1 MIGPSKAAGKSLGK
15 GMRRGFC
22 FNKGESPWMLPPGR
36 HTFCQKYAAKPC
48 APAQAFA
55 IREGWNKGEGED
67 TSAAGKHEKAAV
79 ICLGGAVKFRLE
91 SITMKTG
98 LWRGCS
104 ACRKNAETPAFQFDC
119 KSQGQ
124 KGSFKGRLTMGH
136 ELLKHQWPGTA
147 KRGCK
152 TGFCPEGTRVSCRLN
167 RASI

>member
-1 MIGPSKAAGKSLGK
+1 MVRQKRLVKVWEKVCGVAFASTKGNRLGCF
-15 GMRRGFC
+15 RRGGIPFVK
-22 FNKGESPWMLPPGR
+22 NTLSKPVSPLTCYP
-36 HTFCQKYAAKPC
+36 F
-48 APAQAFA
+48 
-55 IREGWNKGEGED
+55 REGWNKGEGED
-67 TSAAGKHEKAAV
+67 ISAAGKHEKATV
-79 ICLGGAVKFRLE
+79 ICLGGAVKFRL
-91 SITMKTG
+91 ITMKTG

-147 KRGCK
+147 KRDCK
-152 TGFCPEGTRVSCRLN
+152 TCFYPGGTRVSCRLN

>member
-1 MIGPSKAAGKSLGK
+1 MLQQRGIALDASTGAAYLLSKIRCQTLCPRASVCHQ
-15 GMRRGFC
+15 RGLEQ
-22 FNKGESPWMLPPGR
+22 GGR
-36 HTFCQKYAAKPC
+36 
-48 APAQAFA
+48 
-55 IREGWNKGEGED
+55 GD

-147 KRGCK
+147 KRDCK
-152 TGFCPEGTRVSCRLN
+152 TCFYPGGTRVSCRLN